1 MASLLRFSP
10 QCVSR
15 GGRRKSARQTKQ
27 SNLVTLAE
35 PEKSSSKST
44 TRQPQ
49 RERARREMLEK
60 ELPNDIWQSETVSK
74 VFQALFVALCVT
86 AVVFLLSLARPLISG
101 TVQAFPS
108 PPSA

>member
-15 GGRRKSARQTKQ
+15 GERRKSARQTKQ

-44 TRQPQ
+44 TQQRQ
-49 RERARREMLEK
+49 REQARREMVEK
-60 ELPNDIWQSETVSK
+60 ELPYDIWQSETVSK